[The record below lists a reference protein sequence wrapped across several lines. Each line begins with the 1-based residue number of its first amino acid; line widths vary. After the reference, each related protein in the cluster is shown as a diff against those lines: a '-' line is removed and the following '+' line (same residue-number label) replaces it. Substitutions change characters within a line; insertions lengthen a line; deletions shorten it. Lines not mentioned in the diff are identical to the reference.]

1 VFSQIIYAFGMLSLA
16 LTKSILIAPLTAITA
31 GITYSSLF
39 TIPFILVAGYHSKE
53 TNTELLFSENGQTA
67 QRGLGTDLS
76 IVSSMVFV
84 AQIILSSLIGVMMKL
99 VGSKVVV
106 VYAASFFSTCA
117 ALASKKLLFL

>member
-1 VFSQIIYAFGMLSLA
+1 MLSLA

-53 TNTELLFSENGQTA
+53 TNTELLFSETA

-84 AQIILSSLIGVMMKL
+84 AQIIMSSFIGVMMKL
-99 VGSKVVV
+99 IGSKVVV
-106 VYAASFFSTCA
+106 VYAAAFFSTCA
-117 ALASKKLLFL
+117 ALASKKLLFI